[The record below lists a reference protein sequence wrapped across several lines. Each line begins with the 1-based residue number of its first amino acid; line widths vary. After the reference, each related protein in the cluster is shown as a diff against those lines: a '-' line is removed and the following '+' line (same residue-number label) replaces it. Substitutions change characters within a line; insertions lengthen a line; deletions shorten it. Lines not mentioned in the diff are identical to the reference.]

1 MEHLNEYLDT
11 YGYIF
16 LFFYS
21 LGGGFLAIVGATV
34 LAYTGKMDIYIVSLV
49 AFASNFLGD
58 ILLFYMGRY
67 NKQDLYNYAK
77 GHKRKIAYSI
87 LLVKKY
93 GTLIVFGQKFF
104 YGLKTIIP
112 MVMGFSKYN
121 FFKFIFYNIFASIIF
136 ISVVVFISF
145 NSSEFILN
153 FIKIME
159 GYPSWTYPL
168 FLFSVLFIIWQI
180 ISKVTNKTKR

>member
-1 MEHLNEYLDT
+1 LEHLNEYLAT

-21 LGGGFLAIVGATV
+21 LGGGFLAIIAATV
-34 LAYTGKMDIYIVSLV
+34 LAYAGKMDIYIVFLV
-49 AFASNFLGD
+49 SIASNLLGD
-58 ILLFYMGRY
+58 ILLFYMGRF
-67 NKQDLYNYAK
+67 NKKDLYVYAK

-87 LLVKKY
+87 LLVRKY
-93 GTLIVFGQKFF
+93 GTLIVFTQKFI

-136 ISVVVFISF
+136 ISFVVSISF
-145 NSSEFILN
+145 YSSEFILE
-153 FIKIME
+153 FVSALEK
-159 GYPSWTYPL
+159 YPVWMYPL
-168 FLFSVLFIIWQI
+168 ILFSILFIFWQI
-180 ISKVTNKTKR
+180 ISKATKK

>member
-1 MEHLNEYLDT
+1 MEHLNEYLAT

-21 LGGGFLAIVGATV
+21 LGGGFLTIIAATV
-34 LAYTGKMDIYIVSLV
+34 LAYAGKMDIYIVFLVSLI
-49 AFASNFLGD
+49 SNFLGD

-67 NKQDLYNYAK
+67 NKKDLYAYAK
-77 GHKRKIAYSI
+77 DHKRKIAYSI

-93 GTLIVFGQKFF
+93 GTLVVFGQKFI

-112 MVMGFSKYN
+112 TVMGFSKYN

-136 ISVVVFISF
+136 VSFVVYVSF
-145 NSSEFILN
+145 YSSEYILE
-153 FIKIME
+153 FVKLLE
-159 GYPSWTYPL
+159 GYPVWTYPL
-168 FLFSVLFIIWQI
+168 ILLSVLFIFWKI
-180 ISKVTNKTKR
+180 ISKITNKNE